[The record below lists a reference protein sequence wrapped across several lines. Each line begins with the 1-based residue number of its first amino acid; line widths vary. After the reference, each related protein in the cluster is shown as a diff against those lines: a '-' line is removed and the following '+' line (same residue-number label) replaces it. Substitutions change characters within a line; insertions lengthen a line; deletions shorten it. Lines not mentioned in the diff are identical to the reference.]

1 MTEVEHY
8 KPVTSCIN
16 LPSAQSWYK
25 NMELQM
31 VKFHPAFDIST
42 LSQHVSNVN
51 VMSHKYLELHLPSSS
66 FHYLQEVLFSDG
78 VLKNTKWILF
88 LSPLLIFTADKQIQ

>member
-1 MTEVEHY
+1 
-8 KPVTSCIN
+8 
-16 LPSAQSWYK
+16 
-25 NMELQM
+25 M

>member
-1 MTEVEHY
+1 MHRAGV
-8 KPVTSCIN
+8 
-16 LPSAQSWYK
+16 K

-31 VKFHPAFDIST
+31 VKLHPAFDIST

-51 VMSHKYLELHLPSSS
+51 VMLHKYLELHLPSSS

-88 LSPLLIFTADKQIQ
+88 LSLLLIFTADK